1 MAKENRGL
9 KPSKKVIRWNR
20 SFVVLA
26 ALLVLVLG
34 IVGTTLAWLTDK
46 TTDLTNTFEY
56 AKVSC
61 KVLET
66 VNETKTKKSDVRI
79 QNTGN
84 TDAYIRVTYVVTIRD
99 EEGNILYDAYETE
112 EFQRYM
118 KYLEDWINHN
128 CVTRFWQ
135 KGTDGYWYYR
145 LPVPPNEETNNLF
158 GISSISSL
166 YIRINGTLRKTHIE
180 ILASAVQAMPTK
192 AVTEAWGATVQTVPV
207 PGEDYT
213 INLLTAPGA
222 SSEIPGN

>member
-56 AKVSC
+56 ANVSC
-61 KVLET
+61 KVSEEVGENNT
-66 VNETKTKKSDVRI
+66 WKNNVRI

-84 TDAYIRVTYVVTIRD
+84 TDAYIRATYVVTIRD

-112 EFQRYM
+112 DFKKYM
-118 KYLEDWINHN
+118 TSLESKISGL
-128 CVTRFWQ
+128 FWQ
-135 KGTDGYWYYR
+135 QGSDGYWYYM
-145 LPVPPNEETNNLF
+145 LPVAPNKETEVNLF
-158 GISSISSL
+158 REKIFPL
-166 YIRINGTLRKTHIE
+166 RIKINEKFAYTYIE
-180 ILASAVQAMPTK
+180 ILASAVQAMPTN
-192 AVTEAWGATVQTVPV
+192 AVTEAWGATVQTVTV
-207 PGEDYT
+207 PEDNST

-222 SSEIPGN
+222 TPWTPGN

>member
-46 TTDLTNTFEY
+46 TNALPNNFTY

-61 KVLET
+61 EVSEEVGENNTWK
-66 VNETKTKKSDVRI
+66 NNVRI

-84 TDAYIRVTYVVTIRD
+84 TDAYIRATYVVTIRD
-99 EEGNILYDAYETE
+99 EEGNILYDAYETKQ
-112 EFQRYM
+112 FQNYM
-118 KYLEDWINHN
+118 DNLEHWINN
-128 CVTRFWQ
+128 DGFWQ
-135 KGTDGYWYYR
+135 KGIDGYWYYR
-145 LPVPPNEETNNLF
+145 LPVPPNKETNNLF
-158 GISSISSL
+158 RISSISSL

-180 ILASAVQAMPTK
+180 ILASAVQAMPTN
-192 AVTEAWGATVQTVPV
+192 AVEDAWGATVQTVQV
-207 PGEDYT
+207 PEENYT

>member
-34 IVGTTLAWLTDK
+34 IVGTTLAWLTD
-46 TTDLTNTFEY
+46 TTEDRTNTFEY

-66 VNETKTKKSDVRI
+66 ITDTTKSDVRI
-79 QNTGN
+79 QNTGT
-84 TDAYIRVTYVVTIRD
+84 TDAYIRATYVVTIRD

-112 EFQRYM
+112 DFKKYM
-118 KYLEDWINHN
+118 TDLEGKITD
-128 CVTRFWQ
+128 VRWQ
-135 KGTDGYWYYR
+135 EGEDGYWYYR
-145 LPVPPNEETNNLF
+145 LPVAPNECTEKLFKDTIYPLRIWINETLVDT
-158 GISSISSL
+158 
-166 YIRINGTLRKTHIE
+166 YIE
-180 ILASAVQAMPTK
+180 ILASAVQAMPTN
-192 AVTEAWGATVQTVPV
+192 AVEEAWAGAKVQTLTE
-207 PGEDYT
+207 GDST

-222 SSEIPGN
+222 TPWTPGN

>member
-61 KVLET
+61 EVLET
-66 VNETKTKKSDVRI
+66 VSDDRTTKSDVRI
-79 QNTGN
+79 KNTGN

-99 EEGNILYDAYETE
+99 DNGNILYDAYETE
-112 EFQRYM
+112 KFQKYM
-118 KYLEDWINHN
+118 ENLESKISDP
-128 CVTRFWQ
+128 RWQ

-145 LPVPPNEETNNLF
+145 LPVAPNEETEELF
-158 GISSISSL
+158 REMIRSA
-166 YIRINGTLRKTHIE
+166 YIEINGTVANTYTYIE
-180 ILASAVQAMPTK
+180 ILASAVQAMPTN
-192 AVTEAWGATVQTVPV
+192 AVTEAWGATVQTVT
-207 PGEDYT
+207 GENYT

>member
-46 TTDLTNTFEY
+46 TDALTNNFTY

-61 KVLET
+61 EVLET
-66 VNETKTKKSDVRI
+66 VNENKTQKSDVRI

-84 TDAYIRVTYVVTIRD
+84 TDAYIRATYVVTIRD
-99 EEGNILYDAYETE
+99 EEGNILYDAYETKD
-112 EFQRYM
+112 FKDYM
-118 KYLEDWINHN
+118 RELESKISDNPP
-128 CVTRFWQ
+128 WQ
-135 KGTDGYWYYR
+135 QGSDGYWYYM
-145 LPVPPNEETNNLF
+145 LPVAPNDVTKPNLF
-158 GISSISSL
+158 REMIFPLLIE
-166 YIRINGTLRKTHIE
+166 INGKKAETYVE
-180 ILASAVQAMPTK
+180 ILASAVQAMPTN
-192 AVTEAWGATVQTVPV
+192 AVEEAWGATVQTVTV
-207 PGEDYT
+207 PEDNST

-222 SSEIPGN
+222 TPWTPGN

>member
-46 TTDLTNTFEY
+46 TDALTNNFTY

-61 KVLET
+61 QVLET
-66 VNETKTKKSDVRI
+66 VNEDQTQKSDVKI

-99 EEGNILYDAYETE
+99 KEGNILYDAYETE
-112 EFQRYM
+112 KFKDYM
-118 KYLEDWINHN
+118 ADLERKISDP
-128 CVTRFWQ
+128 RWQ

-145 LPVPPNEETNNLF
+145 LPVAPNEKTEELF
-158 GISSISSL
+158 REMIRSA
-166 YIRINGTLRKTHIE
+166 YIEINGTDADTHIE
-180 ILASAVQAMPTK
+180 ILASAVQAMPTN
-192 AVTEAWGATVQTVPV
+192 AVKEAWGATVQTVQV
-207 PGEDYT
+207 PGENYT
-213 INLLTAPGA
+213 INLLTAPGV
-222 SSEIPGN
+222 SPEIPGN

>member
-46 TTDLTNTFEY
+46 TTNLTNTFEY

-61 KVLET
+61 QVWET
-66 VNETKTKKSDVRI
+66 FNDTHTTKNEVRI

-99 EEGNILYDAYETE
+99 DNGNILYDAYETE
-112 EFQRYM
+112 TFQEYM
-118 KYLEDWINHN
+118 TRLESRINDDGS
-128 CVTRFWQ
+128 WQ
-135 KGTDGYWYYR
+135 KGKDGYWYYR
-145 LPVPPNEETNNLF
+145 LPVAPNEKNEKLF
-158 GISSISSL
+158 GTQISSL
-166 YIRINGTLRKTHIE
+166 YIEINGKKAETHIE
-180 ILASAVQAMPTK
+180 ILASAVQAMPTN
-192 AVTEAWGATVQTVPV
+192 AVEDAWTGATVQTVTV
-207 PGEDYT
+207 GDST

>member
-61 KVLET
+61 EVLET
-66 VNETKTKKSDVRI
+66 VNEDQTQKSDVRI

-99 EEGNILYDAYETE
+99 DNGNILYDAYETE
-112 EFQRYM
+112 KFQKYM
-118 KYLEDWINHN
+118 ENLESKISDP
-128 CVTRFWQ
+128 RWQ

-145 LPVPPNEETNNLF
+145 LPVAPNEETNKLF
-158 GISSISSL
+158 REMIRSA
-166 YIRINGTLRKTHIE
+166 YIEINGTVADTYIE

-192 AVTEAWGATVQTVPV
+192 AVTEAWGATVQTVT
-207 PGEDYT
+207 GENYT

>member
-46 TTDLTNTFEY
+46 TDALTNNFTY

-61 KVLET
+61 EVLED
-66 VNETKTKKSDVRI
+66 VDEDKTEKRKVWI

-99 EEGNILYDAYETE
+99 KEGNILYDAYETE
-112 EFQRYM
+112 KFKDYM
-118 KYLEDWINHN
+118 ADLERKISDP
-128 CVTRFWQ
+128 RWQ
-135 KGTDGYWYYR
+135 KGTDDYWYYR
-145 LPVPPNEETNNLF
+145 LPVAPNEKTEELF
-158 GISSISSL
+158 REMIRSA
-166 YIRINGTLRKTHIE
+166 YIEINGTDADTHIE
-180 ILASAVQAMPTK
+180 ILASAVQAMPTN
-192 AVTEAWGATVQTVPV
+192 AVTEAWGATVQAVT
-207 PGEDYT
+207 GENNST
-213 INLLTAPGA
+213 INLLTAPGV
-222 SSEIPGN
+222 SPEIPGN

>member
-46 TTDLTNTFEY
+46 TTNLTNTFEY

-61 KVLET
+61 QVWET
-66 VNETKTKKSDVRI
+66 FNDTHTTKNEVRI

-99 EEGNILYDAYETE
+99 DNGNILYDAYETE
-112 EFQRYM
+112 TFQEYM
-118 KYLEDWINHN
+118 TRLESRINDDGS
-128 CVTRFWQ
+128 WQ
-135 KGTDGYWYYR
+135 KGKDGYWYYR
-145 LPVPPNEETNNLF
+145 LPVAPNEKTEKLF
-158 GISSISSL
+158 GTQISSL
-166 YIRINGTLRKTHIE
+166 YIEINGKKAETHIE
-180 ILASAVQAMPTK
+180 ILASAVQAMPTN
-192 AVTEAWGATVQTVPV
+192 AVEDAWTGATVQTVTV
-207 PGEDYT
+207 GDST

>member
-46 TTDLTNTFEY
+46 TKDLTNTFEY

-61 KVLET
+61 QVLET
-66 VNETKTKKSDVRI
+66 VTQTEKKDVKIR
-79 QNTGN
+79 NTGN

-112 EFQRYM
+112 TFQEYM
-118 KYLEDWINHN
+118 KDLERKISDP
-128 CVTRFWQ
+128 RWQ
-135 KGTDGYWYYR
+135 KGKDGYWYYR
-145 LPVPPNEETNNLF
+145 LPVPPNGYTEKLF
-158 GISSISSL
+158 NSTIHSL
-166 YIRINGTLRKTHIE
+166 RIKINETLRKTHIE
-180 ILASAVQAMPTK
+180 ILASAVQAMPTN
-192 AVTEAWGATVQTVPV
+192 AVTEAWGATVQTVQV
-207 PGEDYT
+207 PGENYT
-213 INLLTAPGA
+213 INLLTAPGV
-222 SSEIPGN
+222 SPEIPGN

>member
-46 TTDLTNTFEY
+46 TDALTNNFTY

-66 VNETKTKKSDVRI
+66 VNEDQTQKSDVRI

-99 EEGNILYDAYETE
+99 DNGNILYDAYETE

-118 KYLEDWINHN
+118 KYLEDWIN
-128 CVTRFWQ
+128 VYGFWQ
-135 KGTDGYWYYR
+135 KGTDDYWYYR

-158 GISSISSL
+158 RISSISSM

-180 ILASAVQAMPTK
+180 ILASAVQAMPTN
-192 AVTEAWGATVQTVPV
+192 AVEDAWGASVQTVT
-207 PGEDYT
+207 GENNST

-222 SSEIPGN
+222 SPEIPGN

>member
-46 TTDLTNTFEY
+46 TKDLTNTFEY

-61 KVLET
+61 EVLET
-66 VNETKTKKSDVRI
+66 VNEAQTQKSDVRI

-84 TDAYIRVTYVVTIRD
+84 TDAYIRATYVVTIRD
-99 EEGNILYDAYETE
+99 KEGNILYDAYETE
-112 EFQRYM
+112 KFKNYM
-118 KYLEDWINHN
+118 ADLERRINDDGS
-128 CVTRFWQ
+128 WQ
-135 KGTDGYWYYR
+135 EGKDGYWYYR
-145 LPVPPNEETNNLF
+145 LPVASNEKTEELF
-158 GISSISSL
+158 REMIRSA
-166 YIRINGTLRKTHIE
+166 YIEINGTVADTYIE
-180 ILASAVQAMPTK
+180 ILASAVQAMPTN
-192 AVTEAWGATVQTVPV
+192 AVTEAWGATVQPVQV
-207 PGEDYT
+207 PGKNYT

>member
-46 TTDLTNTFEY
+46 TDALTNNFTY
-56 AKVSC
+56 ANVSC
-61 KVLET
+61 EVSEEVGENNTWK
-66 VNETKTKKSDVRI
+66 NNVRI

-84 TDAYIRVTYVVTIRD
+84 TDAYIRATYVVTIRD

-112 EFQRYM
+112 DFKDYM
-118 KYLEDWINHN
+118 TELESKISDIP
-128 CVTRFWQ
+128 WQ
-135 KGTDGYWYYR
+135 KGRDGYWYYT
-145 LPVPPNEETNNLF
+145 LPVAPNDVTEPNLF
-158 GISSISSL
+158 REMILPLLIE
-166 YIRINGTLRKTHIE
+166 INGKKAETYVE
-180 ILASAVQAMPTK
+180 ILASAVQAMPTN
-192 AVTEAWGATVQTVPV
+192 AVEDAWAGAKVQTVTV
-207 PGEDYT
+207 GDST

-222 SSEIPGN
+222 TPWTPGN

>member
-20 SFVVLA
+20 SFVVLT

-46 TTDLTNTFEY
+46 TTNLTNTFEY

-61 KVLET
+61 QVWET
-66 VNETKTKKSDVRI
+66 FNDTHTTKNEVRI

-99 EEGNILYDAYETE
+99 DNGNILYDAYETE
-112 EFQRYM
+112 TFQEYM
-118 KYLEDWINHN
+118 TRLESRINDDGS
-128 CVTRFWQ
+128 WQ
-135 KGTDGYWYYR
+135 KGKDGYWYYR
-145 LPVPPNEETNNLF
+145 LPVAPNEKTEKLF
-158 GISSISSL
+158 GTQISSL
-166 YIRINGTLRKTHIE
+166 YIEINGKKAETHIE
-180 ILASAVQAMPTK
+180 ILASAVQAMPTN
-192 AVTEAWGATVQTVPV
+192 AVEDAWTGATVQTVTV
-207 PGEDYT
+207 GDST